1 MPFII
6 PANSASASGGFNAA
20 NSCRFNAGS
29 SDYLSRTFGS
39 GNRKTWTWSAWIK
52 LANINSSSEVIFGRL
67 TANNDSSWFSVDIRG
82 NDKITIGIYNTNY
95 LITNRLFR
103 DTSAWYHI
111 VVAFD
116 TTQGTAN
123 NRVRLYI
130 NGVEETSFATRNNPS
145 QNFDAPLN
153 ANVQHLL
160 GKSYSSYY
168 EGYMSEVTFI
178 DGQQL
183 APTDFGEF
191 DEDSGV
197 WKPIKVSGLTFGNNG
212 FYLDFEDSSAL
223 GNDAAG
229 SNNWTANNLTAIDQS
244 TDTCTNNG
252 NVHNGLIK
260 NSPTLSQGNLN
271 VTTSTSGWETATGT
285 IGVNT
290 SKWYCEYK
298 VINKGSSA
306 MFGVISMTEVNAVAS
321 GKHIGYS
328 GINSLGYGYNHN
340 GSKYNNDVNA
350 SYGNSYTTGD
360 IIGIALDL
368 DNNKLY
374 FSKNGTWQNS
384 GNPESG
390 ATGTGSAYN
399 LTTGYYYTFGCSVHS
414 SSDQMSANFG
424 SPSFAISSGN
434 ADGDGFGNFEYAVP
448 SGYFALCTKNLAEYG

>member
-6 PANSASASGGFNAA
+6 PANSALASGGYNVA
-20 NSCRFNAGS
+20 NSCKFNAGS

-130 NGVEETSFATRNNPS
+130 NGVEETSFATRSNPS

-229 SNNWTANNLTAIDQS
+229 SNNFTANNLTAIDQS
-244 TDTCTNNG
+244 TDTCTNNFATMNPLFVG
-252 NVHNGLIK
+252 DANINY
-260 NSPTLSQGNLN
+260 SEGNLK
-271 VTTSTSGWETATGT
+271 TTAGNESQKNAVST
-285 IGVNT
+285 IGV
-290 SKWYCEYK
+290 SSGKWYCEM
-298 VINKGSSA
+298 VSR
-306 MFGVISMTEVNAVAS
+306 
-321 GKHIGYS
+321 
-328 GINSLGYGYNHN
+328 
-340 GSKYNNDVNA
+340 
-350 SYGNSYTTGD
+350 
-360 IIGIALDL
+360 
-368 DNNKLY
+368 
-374 FSKNGTWQNS
+374 NGTNYP
-384 GNPESG
+384 G
-390 ATGTGSAYN
+390 
-399 LTTGYYYTFGCSVHS
+399 FGIMDSQSVLQTSVSYLGS
-414 SSDQMSANFG
+414 SSDSYCMFQDGNYYNNGSASSTGTSWGVNSIMGVSIDLDSSTKTIKFYKNGSQTHSATISTPANAYVFAVSHNTNGTITEINFG
-424 SPSFAISSGN
+424 SPTYAISSGN
-434 ADGDGFGNFEYAVP
+434 ADGNGYGNFEYAVP
-448 SGYFALCTKNLAEYG
+448 SGYYSLNTKNLAEYG

>member
-6 PANSASASGGFNAA
+6 PANSASASGGFDAA

-197 WKPIKVSGLTFGNNG
+197 WKPIDVSGLTFGTNG

-229 SNNWTANNLTAIDQS
+229 SNNFSLNNLTALDQS
-244 TDTCTNNG
+244 TDTCTNNFATMNALAKSLSNVVLSNGNLICRNDDGANG
-252 NVHNGLIK
+252 NVLGTIALVNGK
-260 NSPTLSQGNLN
+260 YY
-271 VTTSTSGWETATGT
+271 WETYKYGGGNTGL
-285 IGVNT
+285 GVTLASVDGSNHTAIHASRVQYYQDGYIYQNGFGLSDINT
-290 SKWYCEYK
+290 
-298 VINKGSSA
+298 
-306 MFGVISMTEVNAVAS
+306 GVT
-321 GKHIGYS
+321 
-328 GINSLGYGYNHN
+328 YG
-340 GSKYNNDVNA
+340 D
-350 SYGNSYTTGD
+350 TD
-360 IIGIALDL
+360 IIGVSVDSVNGTI
-368 DNNKLY
+368 KFY
-374 FSKNGTWQNS
+374 KNGSLVNNSSQTNSAFTYAQNELIPFWFFS
-384 GNPESG
+384 NGGEWR
-390 ATGTGSAYN
+390 T
-399 LTTGYYYTFGCSVHS
+399 
-414 SSDQMSANFG
+414 NFG
-424 SPSFAISSGN
+424 SPPFAISSGN
-434 ADGDGFGNFEYAVP
+434 ADANDFGNSEYAVP
-448 SGYFALCTKNLAEYG
+448 SGYFALCTKNVSEADS